1 MPLIK
6 TGRKRGRPSRG
17 WGWSWFGRKQDPH
30 LYDLLEMLLM
40 GEPLQPYALPKK
52 LDAVLPLSKPR
63 NHTKLSDNLRD
74 ILQQAKVRAHALR
87 NGNYGPL
94 ALNGPPTEDILSEN
108 YTDEVIRQQAIELV
122 RQAIIS
128 KCPPHFLPHALTHVV
143 SVVYSEFQRMST
155 KLCGR

>member
-122 RQAIIS
+122 GD
-128 KCPPHFLPHALTHVV
+128 KPLFPPALRRPNTV
-143 SVVYSEFQRMST
+143 SGSPPIVSSPKRPKST
-155 KLCGR
+155 

>member
-128 KCPPHFLPHALTHVV
+128 SSLTPAHTVSGSPPIV
-143 SVVYSEFQRMST
+143 SSPKRPKST
-155 KLCGR
+155 